1 VHWQCKEGHQPQG
14 CHAACALAVRGRPSV
29 LRRPPLPARAQMI
42 KWKQAG
48 MHMESFGMDL
58 TNPDFVAHAESM
70 GARGHRLTSVRG
82 LLGRGGPAMAG
93 RMQAKRTT
101 FRQLDVSNT
110 VAGRRQRVW
119 KP

>member
-1 VHWQCKEGHQPQG
+1 MI
-14 CHAACALAVRGRPSV
+14 AA
-29 LRRPPLPARAQMI
+29 LPARAQMI

-82 LLGRGGPAMAG
+82 LLGEDRAAIAG
-93 RMQAKRTT
+93 RDAGQAHQIQSTGCFKYCGWA
-101 FRQLDVSNT
+101 L
-110 VAGRRQRVW
+110 AI
-119 KP
+119 